1 MYNKRFYICIG
12 VLNIDFILFNLFWE
26 FYILLV
32 SIGFLYKILM
42 FENII
47 ISF

>member
-47 ISF
+47 FSF